1 MQVIEITVIYSY
13 FTGHR
18 RNCSKDFVNMSHK
31 KQNEDL
37 FCIAQK
43 KE

>member
-1 MQVIEITVIYSY
+1 MQVIEITVIDSY

-18 RNCSKDFVNMSHK
+18 RNCSKDFVYMLHK
-31 KQNEDL
+31 KAL

>member
-1 MQVIEITVIYSY
+1 MQVIDVAVIDSS

-18 RNCSKDFVNMSHK
+18 RNCSKDFVYMSHK

-37 FCIAQK
+37 FCISQK